1 MSFERDRLERENN
14 DPIEGS
20 SLKFVNV
27 PVILISVFLGFGI
40 SYLAMKTPNTSFT
53 PGDSRTTQAAAPAA
67 GAAAQAPQNAAG
79 DLTAVIA
86 KGKQIFTTTCQAC
99 HQANGAGIPS
109 AFPPL
114 AGSEWVNGP
123 AERMVA
129 IVLHGAQ
136 GEITVKGQKFNGVM
150 PTFGA
155 QLKPEDIAAVA
166 TYVRSSFGNQ
176 SSAVTP
182 ELVKKAQ
189 DATKSKSGPWNG
201 ESELNSQKWE

>member
-1 MSFERDRLERENN
+1 MSFERDRLERENH

-40 SYLAMKTPNTSFT
+40 SYLAMKTPNTAFS
-53 PGDSRTTQAAAPAA
+53 PGDSRTTQAAQNTAQNAGQSAP
-67 GAAAQAPQNAAG
+67 GAAG
-79 DLTAVIA
+79 DLSAIIA

-99 HQANGAGIPS
+99 HQANGAGIPG

-123 AERMVA
+123 GERMAA
-129 IVLHGAQ
+129 IILHGAQ

-150 PTFGA
+150 PTFAA
-155 QLKPEDIAAVA
+155 QLKLEEIAAVA

-176 SSAVTP
+176 SGAVSP

-189 DATKSKSGPWNG
+189 EVTKSKAGPWNG